1 MHISVDSEK
10 HNLICCYDYIFNEI
24 NAVLENIGILYW
36 ILNQTQDKNTWNNN
50 KCSLCFRLNCEM
62 NRENYRFQLNQVLLS
77 SEFRTSA
84 INIERLRIIVERVF
98 SYQESKNE
106 SLKNTGF
113 RYSRVR
119 GKKLKMF
126 CSKLW
131 KKYRFDFFGAFG
143 RSTAEILY
151 RVQFEWRT
159 SIQRKNTAEYS
170 QPNGLWVVRFFVVLF
185 VLICMARSILLF

>member
-1 MHISVDSEK
+1 MLTKFQIKLWDEQWELPLSIES
-10 HNLICCYDYIFNEI
+10 IFI
-24 NAVLENIGILYW
+24 
-36 ILNQTQDKNTWNNN
+36 
-50 KCSLCFRLNCEM
+50 
-62 NRENYRFQLNQVLLS
+62 
-77 SEFRTSA
+77 
-84 INIERLRIIVERVF
+84 ERVF
-98 SYQESKNE
+98 WYQKSKNE

-170 QPNGLWVVRFFVVLF
+170 QPNGLLVVQPVVLWCRNRLYGTNRT
-185 VLICMARSILLF
+185 VLYRWYPRKVWHNTGCILEYPTERALNIRS

>member
-1 MHISVDSEK
+1 M
-10 HNLICCYDYIFNEI
+10 
-24 NAVLENIGILYW
+24 
-36 ILNQTQDKNTWNNN
+36 
-50 KCSLCFRLNCEM
+50 
-62 NRENYRFQLNQVLLS
+62 
-77 SEFRTSA
+77 
-84 INIERLRIIVERVF
+84 F

-131 KKYRFDFFGAFG
+131 KKYRFGFFGAFG

-170 QPNGLWVVRFFVVLF
+170 QPNGLLHFAGQLNF
-185 VLICMARSILLF
+185 LIYLYILHFRYLANSTNKGMVCAKHKACFGRASQADEERSQPQKTCCAGVWAKNVPKTLP

>member
-1 MHISVDSEK
+1 MLTV
-10 HNLICCYDYIFNEI
+10 
-24 NAVLENIGILYW
+24 
-36 ILNQTQDKNTWNNN
+36 
-50 KCSLCFRLNCEM
+50 
-62 NRENYRFQLNQVLLS
+62 FQIKLRDESWELPFPIES
-77 SEFRTSA
+77 SFTLFRTSA
-84 INIERLRIIVERVF
+84 INIERLRIIERVF

-106 SLKNTGF
+106 SLENTGF

-131 KKYRFDFFGAFG
+131 EKYRFDFFGAFG

-170 QPNGLWVVRFFVVLF
+170 QPNGLLHIYEYIYYRYLPDTRQFYACWLN
-185 VLICMARSILLF
+185 